1 MRKGRSLVNPGAT
14 ASQAEGRA
22 SSEAPR
28 QQHAWWGNSL
38 RGMQMASPDVGDFIL
53 VLTHGFS
60 PAFSGRVLLGLVR
73 EGCAFL
79 SQEESQFPLE
89 RFQQPGALGSLA
101 PDSVFTLTYCSSTF
115 LFGLFSSPSSCLIS
129 FSTLAIS

>member
-1 MRKGRSLVNPGAT
+1 MNPGAT

-73 EGCAFL
+73 EGCAFFKPRGI
-79 SQEESQFPLE
+79 SVFSRKVSSNQELW
-89 RFQQPGALGSLA
+89 GALHLI
-101 PDSVFTLTYCSSTF
+101 
-115 LFGLFSSPSSCLIS
+115 LFSL
-129 FSTLAIS
+129 